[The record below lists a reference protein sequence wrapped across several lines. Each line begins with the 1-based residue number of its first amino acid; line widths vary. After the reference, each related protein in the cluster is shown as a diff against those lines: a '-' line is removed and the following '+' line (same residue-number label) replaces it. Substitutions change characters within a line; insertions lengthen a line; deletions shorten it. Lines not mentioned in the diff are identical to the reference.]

1 MISVTDLPL
10 VNAILNATSAVFLI
24 SGYVK
29 IKSGDKEAHKK
40 LMISALI
47 CSTLFLTSY
56 LIYHFN
62 VGSVPYPHHDWTRT
76 LYFII
81 LIPHVILAVVM
92 TPMIITGVVFAI
104 RNKFDKH
111 KRLMKWTFPIWV
123 YVSVT
128 GVIIYLML
136 YIL

>member
-10 VNAILNATSAVFLI
+10 VNAILNGVSSVFLI
-24 SGYVK
+24 CGYVK
-29 IKSGDKEAHKK
+29 IKNGNKDAHKK
-40 LMISALI
+40 LMLAALI
-47 CSTLFLTSY
+47 SSALFLTSY

-62 VGSVPYPHHDWTRT
+62 VGSVPYPYYDWSRK
-76 LYFII
+76 LYFAI

-92 TPMIITGVVFAI
+92 TPMIIIGVTFAFKS
-104 RNKFDKH
+104 KFQKH
-111 KRLMKWTFPIWV
+111 KKLMRWTFPIWV